1 MLQFRDFVPR
11 QLSPGGMFS
20 SARYASLQA
29 ALDEAN
35 SWIGQTGADVINVE
49 TVALPNIHEENGS
62 EDVDLRSS
70 GEVGTY
76 WHQFIRVWYRD

>member
-11 QLSPGGMFS
+11 QLSPRGFFS
-20 SARYASLQA
+20 TSEYESLQK
-29 ALDEAN
+29 ALEGAN
-35 SWIGQTGADVINVE
+35 TWIGQTGVEIINVE
-49 TVALPNIHEENGS
+49 TVALPNIHSEEGS
-62 EDVDLRSS
+62 EDVELRAS